1 MSFTVHSYNL
11 KQFLLWIP
19 STICVK
25 KKKKK
30 KKKKKE
36 ALFTSGDSRLTQKED
51 FALSASLK
59 AGAPNFKNSLQ

>member
-11 KQFLLWIP
+11 NQFLLWIP

-30 KKKKKE
+30 KKE
-36 ALFTSGDSRLTQKED
+36 ALFTSGDSSLTQKGD
-51 FALSASLK
+51 LL
-59 AGAPNFKNSLQ
+59 FKILRWLIVTAHRK